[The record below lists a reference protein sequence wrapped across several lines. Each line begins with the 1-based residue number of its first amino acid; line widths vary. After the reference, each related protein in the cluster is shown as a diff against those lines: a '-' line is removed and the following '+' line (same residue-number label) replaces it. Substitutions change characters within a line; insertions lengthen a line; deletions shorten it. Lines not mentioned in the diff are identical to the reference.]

1 MTRIIQMLEDHVNQL
16 QDARERIIHLV
27 EEERANR
34 NEIKRDVLNWLENVD
49 ELIERANQL
58 IGECGRANVRG
69 STWGFPNLIL
79 RHQLNRNAM
88 KIANDVIQLLRKG
101 MFDRISYLPT
111 LDGVASSSSSR
122 GSEIYETR
130 ESLKDDILTA
140 LADLNSCNI
149 GVYGL
154 GGVGKTTLVEEVAL
168 TARRQKLFDKVV
180 ITHVS
185 KNPDLKIIQ
194 GEIADLL
201 GLRFEE
207 ETILGR
213 AHRLRQRIKM
223 EKSILVILDD
233 IWTMLD
239 LERVGIP
246 FGNEHNGCKL
256 LMTSRNQD
264 VLLQMDVPKDFAFKL
279 ELMSE
284 YETWNLFQFMAG
296 DVVKDNNL
304 KNVVIQVAKRCEGLP
319 LRVVTIAR
327 AMRNKRDV
335 QFWKDAL
342 RKLQSSDHLDI
353 SARTYSALELSYNS
367 LESDEMRDSFLLFA
381 LMQGND
387 VEYFLKVAMGLEIL
401 KHVNTMDEARNKF
414 YSIIR
419 SLEATCLLHEVEVGG
434 VIQMHDF
441 VRDFAISIA
450 RRDKHVFLKRCT
462 QFALSNYQNDELF
475 PIIMQDNNVQYF
487 PDDQLSILSHQQS
500 SIAEEDDYRERLDI
514 LIRSNNHSL
523 RDTTQEVD
531 EQEVD
536 GETRL
541 SLWVD
546 VAGGMSG
553 GQHYNTAMSVNL
565 RPSVCHPTQE
575 SSPPENEGIE
585 MLRREV
591 AAALAEAAAARAEA
605 AAARA
610 EAAAANERAAVSDQR
625 IKFLENNMA
634 DFAQQMAALENQLSG
649 GSCNTSRPRPTPQH
663 SHYDDDLND
672 QPKDDL
678 TCINVNEDDEED
690 NDLSTYEF
698 QEDDN
703 ISIYEFQE
711 KDVSGE
717 DDVGD
722 MNSNRTIQ

>member
-1 MTRIIQMLEDHVNQL
+1 MLADHVNQL
-16 QDARERIIHLV
+16 QDARERIIHSV
-27 EEERANR
+27 EEERANGK
-34 NEIKRDVLNWLENVD
+34 EIKRDVLNWLENVD

-69 STWGFPNLIL
+69 STWGLPNLIL

-88 KIANDVIQLLRKG
+88 KIANDVIQVLQKG

-122 GSEIYETR
+122 GSENYETR
-130 ESLKDDILTA
+130 ESLKDDILMA

-154 GGVGKTTLVEEVAL
+154 GGVGKTTLVKDVAL
-168 TARRQKLFDKVV
+168 SARQQKLFDAVV

-185 KNPDLKIIQ
+185 ENPDFKKIQ

-213 AHRLRQRIKM
+213 AHRLRKRIKM

-264 VLLQMDVPKDFAFKL
+264 VLLQMDVPKDFTFKL
-279 ELMSE
+279 ELMTE

-304 KNVVIQVAKRCEGLP
+304 KAVVVQVAQKCEGLP

-335 QFWKDAL
+335 QSWKDAL
-342 RKLQSSDHLDI
+342 RKLQGNDHLDI
-353 SARTYSALELSYNS
+353 SAMTYSALELSYNS

-401 KHVNTMDEARNKF
+401 KHVNTVDEARNRF

-419 SLEATCLLHEVEVGG
+419 SLEATCLLLEVEVGG

-441 VRDFAISIA
+441 VRDFAIFIA

-475 PIIMQDNNVQYF
+475 PIIMQDNNVQYL

-565 RPSVCHPTQE
+565 RPSVCHLTQE

-605 AAARA
+605 AAA
-610 EAAAANERAAVSDQR
+610 NERAAEANQRADVSDQR
-625 IKFLENNMA
+625 IKF
-634 DFAQQMAALENQLSG
+634 
-649 GSCNTSRPRPTPQH
+649 
-663 SHYDDDLND
+663 
-672 QPKDDL
+672 
-678 TCINVNEDDEED
+678 
-690 NDLSTYEF
+690 
-698 QEDDN
+698 
-703 ISIYEFQE
+703 
-711 KDVSGE
+711 
-717 DDVGD
+717 
-722 MNSNRTIQ
+722 